1 MLLLGGRTGEADAG
15 RIEAASAL
23 ASERL
28 AALSEADRRAVNAVA
43 PEDLRDFDAVLQA
56 ARYLLVKYEDRREL
70 RALLRT
76 LVGVIERSTD
86 GLGGIDDEMGELVLS
101 AEDSIRRIREAHASV
116 GSLLIGSG
124 SVGGSCAAPGP
135 SAAPTAPAPTA
146 SAAPTAPAPTAPGAG
161 AGAPP
166 APLPGVDNLTA
177 RSTRSDTAHYQCGRP
192 DKSGAV
198 V

>member
-124 SVGGSCAAPGP
+124 SVGGCVASGLSAPAP
-135 SAAPTAPAPTA
+135 SAAPTAPSP
-146 SAAPTAPAPTAPGAG
+146 SALGAG
-161 AGAPP
+161 AGAVP
-166 APLPGVDNLTA
+166 APRPGVDNLTA
-177 RSTRSDTAHYQCGRP
+177 RSTRSDTAHYQCARP